1 MWALIFDGEV
11 AEITDIDPEGR
22 YHPDFVW
29 IACEKNTQV
38 GMLYKDNQFVGKQPV
53 DVVSDIRSTMSLSAA
68 DARLRLAE
76 LGLLDRINDAIDAMP
91 KSTPLRI
98 KWEYSPVLH
107 RADPVLDDF
116 CHGTLGM
123 TDEQIDELFVS
134 TKV

>member
-11 AEITDIDPEGR
+11 AEITDIEPDGR

-53 DVVSDIRSTMSLSAA
+53 DIRVTMSLSAA
-68 DARLRLAE
+68 DARLTLAA
-76 LGLLDRINDAIDAMP
+76 LGLLDRVNDTIELMP
-91 KSTPLRI
+91 KITPLRI
-98 KWEYSPVLH
+98 KWEYASIFH
-107 RADPVLDDF
+107 RTDPVLIDF
-116 CHGTLGM
+116 CHETLGM
-123 TDEQIDELFVS
+123 TDEQIDNLFDS